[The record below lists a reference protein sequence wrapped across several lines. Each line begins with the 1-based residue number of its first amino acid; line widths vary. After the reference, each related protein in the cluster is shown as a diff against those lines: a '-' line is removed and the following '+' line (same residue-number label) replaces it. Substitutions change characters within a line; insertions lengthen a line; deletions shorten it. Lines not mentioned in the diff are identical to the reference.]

1 VPGRQFAKREVNAK
15 MLLSLSVSLIWLLAV
30 IAAAIHARD
39 CPRRL
44 AGAFWALGAF
54 IVTLALAMMLS
65 PQPNWIGVLVGVG
78 AFWRLIAGPLPRAG
92 PLLGGASAALAAALA
107 IAGGVSLWLAGPLTL
122 AAFALALGL
131 RGERS
136 AARIRE
142 LEIVLVV
149 TALCAP
155 ALGRHSATML
165 QRDAIAV
172 VAPAPPAWT
181 LAIVGFALVAGLLRG
196 IWIRR

>member
-1 VPGRQFAKREVNAK
+1 

-107 IAGGVSLWLAGPLTL
+107 IAGGVSLWLSGPLTL

-149 TALCAP
+149 TALGAP
-155 ALGRHSATML
+155 ALGLASDLVFGWHSATML
-165 QRDAIAV
+165 KRDAIAV
-172 VAPAPPAWT
+172 IASAPPAWT
-181 LAIVGFALVAGLLRG
+181 LAIVGFAIVAGLLRG